1 MKLLSDET
9 ERLATGIVDCAFKV
23 HSTLGPGLLES
34 VYQACMVQE
43 LESRNISVEQ
53 QVAVPISYGG
63 IRLESGLRLDLLVQ
77 GQIVLELKAVTK
89 MFPVY
94 DAQLLT
100 YLKLASK
107 ELGFLINFNV
117 PLIKDG
123 IKRLI
128 R

>member
-1 MKLLSDET
+1 MKRLSDEI
-9 ERLATGIVDCAFKV
+9 EQLAASIVDSAFKV
-23 HSTLGPGLLES
+23 HTTLGPGLLES
-34 VYQACMVQE
+34 VYQACMVRE
-43 LESRNISVEQ
+43 FESRKISVQQ
-53 QVAVPISYGG
+53 QVAVPIVYGG
-63 IRLESGLRLDLLVQ
+63 MRLESGLRLDLLVQ
-77 GQIVLELKAVTK
+77 DRIVLELKAVAK
-89 MFPVY
+89 LLPVY

-100 YLKLASK
+100 YLKLANK

>member
-1 MKLLSDET
+1 MKRLSDEI
-9 ERLATGIVDCAFKV
+9 ERLATSIVDCAFKV

-34 VYQACMVQE
+34 VYQSCMVRE

-53 QVAVPISYGG
+53 QVAVPIAYGG
-63 IRLESGLRLDLLVQ
+63 MRLESGLRLDLLVQ
-77 GQIVLELKAVTK
+77 DQIVLELKAVTK
-89 MFPVY
+89 MLPVY

-100 YLKLASK
+100 YLKLADR

>member
-1 MKLLSDET
+1 MRRLADET
-9 ERLATGIVDCAFKV
+9 ERLASSIVDSAFKV

-34 VYQACMVQE
+34 VYQACMVRE
-43 LESRNISVEQ
+43 FESRNI
-53 QVAVPISYGG
+53 QVQKQIAVPVTYGG
-63 IRLESGLRLDLLVQ
+63 MQIESGLRLDLLVEDR
-77 GQIVLELKAVTK
+77 IVLELKAVVN
-89 MFPVY
+89 MLPVY

-100 YLKLASK
+100 YLKLADK